1 MKSPEIKQGQG
12 FIETENENPV
22 QKEIEKQSCEGCGLW
37 SIFFFFLF
45 KNQRRTSNEPRVV
58 LSLWIQETFL
68 LGHTEYY

>member
-12 FIETENENPV
+12 FIETENKNHV
-22 QKEIEKQSCEGCGLW
+22 QKEIGKQSCEDYELW
-37 SIFFFFLF
+37 SIFFFFF